1 MTGEEHQMLRLL
13 RRASPLALLLAFLMQ
28 ATAMAATVEVT
39 IADFQ
44 FTPSVANIRMGD
56 TVHWTNN
63 GPSPHTT
70 TSNAPL
76 SLWDSDILSVGD
88 DFSFQFT
95 AAGTY
100 SYFCE
105 LHGSMQGRI
114 RPKPTAMPR
123 NGVVGTIFT
132 IKVATIPA
140 PAGFVYDVQKKNPG
154 GGFQNWMTGI
164 TSSTAQFDSTGQ
176 PTGTYQFRSRL
187 RRLSDNAAS
196 GYSPAANIMVT

>member
-1 MTGEEHQMLRLL
+1 MVRLL
-13 RRASPLALLLAFLMQ
+13 RRASPVALLLAFLMQ
-28 ATAMAATVEVT
+28 ATALAATVEVA
-39 IADFQ
+39 ISDFQ
-44 FTPSVANIRMGD
+44 FTPAIANVRMGD
-56 TVHWTNN
+56 TVLWTNE

-76 SLWDSDILSVGD
+76 SLWDSDVLFEGD

-100 SYFCE
+100 FYFCE
-105 LHGSMQGRI
+105 LHAAMQGRI

-123 NGVVGTIFT
+123 SGEVGTIFT
-132 IKVATIPA
+132 VRVATITA
-140 PAGFVYDVQKKNPG
+140 PSGFVYDVQKKNPG
-154 GGFQNWMTGI
+154 GSFRNWMTGI
-164 TSSTAQFDSTGQ
+164 TSNTATFDSTGQ

>member
-1 MTGEEHQMLRLL
+1 MLRLL
-13 RRASPLALLLAFLMQ
+13 KRATPLALLLAFLVQ
-28 ATAMAATVEVT
+28 ATALAATVEVT

-76 SLWDSDILSVGD
+76 SLWDSDILSDGD

-100 SYFCE
+100 FYFCE
-105 LHGSMQGRI
+105 LHATMQGRI
-114 RPKPTAMPR
+114 RPRPTAMPR
-123 NGVVGTIFT
+123 NGEVGTVFNIR
-132 IKVATIPA
+132 VATIPA

-154 GGFQNWMTGI
+154 GAFRNWRTGI
-164 TSSTAQFDSTGQ
+164 TSSTTQFDSAGQ
-176 PTGTYQFRSRL
+176 PIGTYQFRSRL

-196 GYSPAANIMVT
+196 GFSPAAKIMVT